1 MALLQC
7 GLSRAVPSP
16 QLLSSAL
23 SDVEASE
30 RKKVTIASGTQVI
43 YIKIFFTKIF
53 LEPFYLNSRGRGT
66 KNFNFAKWLPRGFEM
81 CRAGFAE
88 RWGGFPIVRADG
100 CNPLIGSPAA
110 EGH

>member
-30 RKKVTIASGTQVI
+30 RKVTIASGTQVI

-66 KNFNFAKWLPRGFEM
+66 VP
-81 CRAGFAE
+81 
-88 RWGGFPIVRADG
+88 
-100 CNPLIGSPAA
+100 
-110 EGH
+110 